1 MNSIGNTIKY
11 LRKAKGV
18 TQEEMAQS
26 LGITYQS
33 ISKWENNIT
42 LPDITMLPGIATYF
56 GISMDEL
63 FGFKL
68 NVMTDKERFIDFM
81 SKNNILCRGNFTL
94 KNGGNSDY
102 FINTEIFTTNAQISK
117 IGEVFADCIRENDL
131 EFDAIV
137 GLAYH
142 GIGFS
147 AATAVALYNKYGVT
161 TQYCY
166 DRRVPDSRGRMLCGH
181 TLQDGEKVI
190 IVDDVMTTGISV
202 DERIE
207 NLRKVADIQVE
218 AVIVI
223 INRGTLAKESDNGAK
238 RLEEKYGAKVYSLIT
253 DKDIE
258 MTVKK
263 GIIA

>member
-102 FINTEIFTTNAQISK
+102 FINTENFMQIPAHLSTHRSAK
-117 IGEVFADCIRENDL
+117 SVRFLRTVFVRMIWSL
-131 EFDAIV
+131 
-137 GLAYH
+137 
-142 GIGFS
+142 
-147 AATAVALYNKYGVT
+147 
-161 TQYCY
+161 TQSW
-166 DRRVPDSRGRMLCGH
+166 DWLIMELGSQQQPLWLC
-181 TLQDGEKVI
+181 
-190 IVDDVMTTGISV
+190 
-202 DERIE
+202 
-207 NLRKVADIQVE
+207 
-218 AVIVI
+218 I
-223 INRGTLAKESDNGAK
+223 INMA
-238 RLEEKYGAKVYSLIT
+238 
-253 DKDIE
+253 
-258 MTVKK
+258 
-263 GIIA
+263 